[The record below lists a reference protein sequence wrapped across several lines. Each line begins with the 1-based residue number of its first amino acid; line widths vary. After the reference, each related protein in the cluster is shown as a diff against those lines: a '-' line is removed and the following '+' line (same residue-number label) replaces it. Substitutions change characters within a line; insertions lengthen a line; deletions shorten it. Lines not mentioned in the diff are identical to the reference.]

1 MKTRATD
8 LTPCPFCSGPPVTF
22 LREVIS
28 GTPFGLPDER
38 LSDDESDGLFI
49 GAYVFCHE
57 CGAQG
62 EEVEKVVY
70 SEADVGELI
79 DEARNAW
86 VNRDARHLDLF
97 ESSKSASEA
106 DHLDKYFAT
115 EESCNQ

>member
-1 MKTRATD
+1 MGRRLVYLTNGYPTMKAMA
-8 LTPCPFCSGPPVTF
+8 CSSV
-22 LREVIS
+22 RMCS
-28 GTPFGLPDER
+28 A
-38 LSDDESDGLFI
+38 S
-49 GAYVFCHE
+49 E